1 MRSLVRY
8 RATPLA
14 LGVATAVWLS
24 PVMAWACAV
33 CVGSSPE
40 DQAYYWS
47 VLFLMGMPFAV
58 GGSIG
63 GWLFYRYRRA
73 QGGRKRT
80 FSRYPVSELGGMT
93 LPRSAVVDPTN
104 GSPRGSEHTNGKQP
118 LAWMPKEGEN

>member
-1 MRSLVRY
+1 MCSLVRH

-14 LGVATAVWLS
+14 LGVAAVVWLS
-24 PVMAWACAV
+24 PVVAWACAV
-33 CVGSSPE
+33 CVGSLPE
-40 DQAYYWS
+40 DHGYYWG

-73 QGGRKRT
+73 QGGRGQT
-80 FSRYPVSELGGMT
+80 LTRYPLAKLGGMT
-93 LPRSAVVDPTN
+93 SPRSAVVDPTN
-104 GSPRGSEHTNGKQP
+104 ASLRGSEHTNGKQP